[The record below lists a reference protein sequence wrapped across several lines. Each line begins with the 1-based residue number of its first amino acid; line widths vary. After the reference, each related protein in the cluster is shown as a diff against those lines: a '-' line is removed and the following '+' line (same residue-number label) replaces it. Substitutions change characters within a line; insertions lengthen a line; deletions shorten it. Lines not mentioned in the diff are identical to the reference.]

1 LESKNGAPAIR
12 RQYVYRA
19 DVLAQLAGHGVRP
32 KVSTPPEL
40 IHEFVSDLYRYEL
53 RRMRSRLR
61 RHEFPRQDYFRRVVE
76 LRRRYALVSLKP
88 HDFVERVE

>member
-1 LESKNGAPAIR
+1 
-12 RQYVYRA
+12 
-19 DVLAQLAGHGVRP
+19 
-32 KVSTPPEL
+32 
-40 IHEFVSDLYRYEL
+40 
-53 RRMRSRLR
+53 MRSRLR